1 MSGPNPTL
9 SLRIDL
15 VNGER
20 LGPGKIALLDAIAEA
35 GSITAAA
42 KTLGMS
48 YPRAWKLVEN
58 MNASFK
64 TPLVDT
70 FQGGPKRG
78 GAGLTDAGHE
88 VRRLYAL
95 ILTEA
100 EKSTETPRTRL
111 ASLQA
116 KMSPDPTKLTS

>member
-1 MSGPNPTL
+1 MSGSHPTL

-15 VNGER
+15 ANGER

-58 MNASFK
+58 MNASFE

-70 FQGGPKRG
+70 FQGGSKRG
-78 GAGLTDAGHE
+78 GAGLTETGLE

-100 EKSTETPRTRL
+100 EQATEAPRAQL
-111 ASLQA
+111 SSLQA
-116 KMSPDPTKLTS
+116 ERSE